1 MTFHEGV
8 WFGHDLTHHFTDDRA
23 AISYS
28 LPSGGVHQT
37 RSLQIPSCPPPPPP
51 VPASQSAARAGEP
64 PGSQARPPA
73 PAPPDMTNRPLAEQ
87 AVISALQAVA
97 IDPHYSDF
105 MTSMERCWPE
115 LRQITLPTVTI
126 QNTSALTAPSALT
139 VPHVNPL
146 SEQPGHSRTV
156 TMERSR
162 SSSRSSSSH
171 KGEESVVLLPEKGMI
186 VHRQGQ
192 AQVQYRQW
200 LFATARRVNHH
211 RIRESPTKK
220 PRQHP

>member
-1 MTFHEGV
+1 
-8 WFGHDLTHHFTDDRA
+8 
-23 AISYS
+23 
-28 LPSGGVHQT
+28 
-37 RSLQIPSCPPPPPP
+37 
-51 VPASQSAARAGEP
+51 
-64 PGSQARPPA
+64 
-73 PAPPDMTNRPLAEQ
+73 MTNRPLAEQ

-171 KGEESVVLLPEKGMI
+171 KGGGERRPFTDKGK
-186 VHRQGQ
+186 HKCNTANGCSRQP
-192 AQVQYRQW
+192 V
-200 LFATARRVNHH
+200 
-211 RIRESPTKK
+211 E
-220 PRQHP
+220 